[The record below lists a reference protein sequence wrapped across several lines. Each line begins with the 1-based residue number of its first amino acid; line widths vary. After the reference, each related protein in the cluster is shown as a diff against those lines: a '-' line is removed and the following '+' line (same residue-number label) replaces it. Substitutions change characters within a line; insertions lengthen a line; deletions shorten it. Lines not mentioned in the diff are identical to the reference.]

1 MTGHKSVQAAP
12 LTYCLRLPQ
21 CHSRK
26 VDIHPSHCLSPSVL
40 AAEQKIKH
48 LKRGSRNYTTDPAR
62 DKLWRVLD
70 VPPNVHL
77 CCESRKPTQ
86 GMSILE
92 YSCLKLQVTGV
103 REDCTQSHDNPRS
116 EQFLCPVNNLHPK
129 INMSW
134 QQICQFSSLELLWQL
149 GQ

>member
-1 MTGHKSVQAAP
+1 MRTLGVTGHKSVQAAP

-86 GMSILE
+86 GMSINTHAP
-92 YSCLKLQVTGV
+92 SCRSLGSEKIARSHMITP
-103 REDCTQSHDNPRS
+103 DQSS
-116 EQFLCPVNNLHPK
+116 FFAL
-129 INMSW
+129 
-134 QQICQFSSLELLWQL
+134 
-149 GQ
+149 